1 MALRIWRFCRIVS
14 DGIMNKR
21 LRTALA
27 ILGAVTFFIL
37 FLGVFTS
44 LPAAFIGAAIGF
56 CSIWLLAGFL
66 HWYNTKRLYYTKK
79 NLEYMNKLASEHDND
94 KLQEDKT

>member
-1 MALRIWRFCRIVS
+1 
-14 DGIMNKR
+14 MNRK

-44 LPAAFIGAAIGF
+44 LAAAFIGAAIGF
-56 CSIWLLAGFL
+56 CFIWLLAGYI
-66 HWYNTKRLYYTKK
+66 HWFYTKRLYYTRK
-79 NLEYMNKLASEHDND
+79 NIEYMNKLASEHDND